1 MFIDQHRRAYGVE
14 SICKVLQ
21 VAPSGYWRYAAQ
33 RRNPAL
39 RCARAKSDD
48 VLAPQIECIWQ
59 ANMQVY
65 GAEKVWRQLHRE
77 GIEAARCTVERL
89 MRRAGLRGVMRG
101 KVVKTTIGN
110 AAAPCP
116 LDRVNRQFKAQR
128 PNQLWV
134 SDFTYVSTWQG
145 FVYVAFVIDVF
156 ARRIV
161 GWRVSSSM
169 RTDFVLDALEQALY
183 ARQPERDDA
192 LIHHSDRGSQY
203 VSIRYSERLA
213 EAGVEPSVGS
223 KGDRLRQR
231 VGRDHQRPVQGRADT
246 SPCSLEDARGRRI
259 GDAGMGDLVQSSSL
273 TRTAWLYTAGRS

>member
-1 MFIDQHRRAYGVE
+1 
-14 SICKVLQ
+14 
-21 VAPSGYWRYAAQ
+21 
-33 RRNPAL
+33 
-39 RCARAKSDD
+39 
-48 VLAPQIECIWQ
+48 VLAPQIERVWQ

-65 GAEKVWRQLHRE
+65 GAEKVWRQLRRE
-77 GIEAARCTVERL
+77 GIEAASCTVERL

-101 KVVKTTIGN
+101 KVVKTTVAN

-169 RTDFVLDALEQALY
+169 RTDFVLDALEQALC

-213 EAGVEPSVGS
+213 EAGVEPSWVV
-223 KGDRLRQR
+223 RATVMTMRWP
-231 VGRDHQRPVQGRADT
+231 RPSMACT
-246 SPCSLEDARGRRI
+246 RRN
-259 GDAGMGDLVQSSSL
+259 
-273 TRTAWLYTAGRS
+273 